1 MPIMPVLCKNWLTE
15 KVKTDND
22 VAARAQKLVLES
34 LEEDNGKQVVIA
46 ALQLATNPIIAT
58 PCIMLNLTF
67 KIAQLLL
74 ADGKSQSF
82 SLMIMSNRGYCQ
94 KKKSLTPF
102 PAALLFAD
110 LYIVHTALSVLS
122 NPALASML
130 DERSCSMILL
140 ALHQSLEPSIQIIA
154 AKLLAHLTTAH
165 RAIVQPL
172 AWSHIRQSL
181 GLMDFLESVDP
192 IKAIIEACIISNLL

>member
-22 VAARAQKLVLES
+22 LAARAQKLVLES

-58 PCIMLNLTF
+58 PCIMRNLTF

-74 ADGKSQSF
+74 ANGKSQSF
-82 SLMIMSNRGYCQ
+82 SLMIISNRCYCQ
-94 KKKSLTPF
+94 KKKTLTPF
-102 PAALLFAD
+102 LAALLFAD